1 MHAKTAQAQDKNQSI
16 LLVDEGVQTTVENEV
31 H

>member
-1 MHAKTAQAQDKNQSI
+1 MDAKTAQAQDKNQSI
-16 LLVDEGVQTTVENEV
+16 LLVDEGVQTIVENEV